1 LRRAFAAVLL
11 AFWSC
16 TAGAQDLTAPREHVR
31 GPEQTFLTFPE
42 WFLVFSPAEYAG
54 YVKDRAP
61 TQFPFL
67 GHVGQF
73 WSSYAEVARKASAY
87 PMNAGYHVM
96 ILVIGVSTTVEYGLR
111 AAYETLIG
119 RVSEASAGGTLT
131 PEDRV
136 GARVAQEYV
145 DFIRVSPWYDFDFV
159 TPLKRLWAEPA
170 MGEHF
175 LRKWERRYALTTEYV
190 VKAGYGWAIRKAT
203 HASYEAPILVTA
215 AVVKGLPE
223 GYAAKDEQVL
233 ERRPDGRAL
242 LLIPRYQAFTDHAL
256 ALVRTGAT
264 FEEIAGN
271 RGEILVSA
279 IAPPGKAVPR
289 GGALFAQ
296 PLITQPGGQRIARVV
311 PISMLAA
318 DLELLLASGL
328 TPEHIFDY

>member
-16 TAGAQDLTAPREHVR
+16 TAGAQDFTAPREHVR

-42 WFLVFSPAEYAG
+42 WFLVFSPAEYAE

-73 WSSYAEVARKASAY
+73 WSSYVEVARKASAY

-170 MGEHF
+170 MGEHL

-256 ALVRTGAT
+256 ALCARA
-264 FEEIAGN
+264 
-271 RGEILVSA
+271 RRSRRSPA
-279 IAPPGKAVPR
+279 IA
-289 GGALFAQ
+289 
-296 PLITQPGGQRIARVV
+296 AR
-311 PISMLAA
+311 SW
-318 DLELLLASGL
+318 
-328 TPEHIFDY
+328 